1 MNCDF
6 TFFPL
11 SVVFSLYP
19 FFKDG
24 DISKYL
30 SLYYKILMGNII
42 HLYGFNYF
50 LMRMMPKMHISTPF
64 FPLFTWILHENLQS
78 EGSKLNYFFFSS
90 NLLAFL
96 YYLSHPWEPV
106 SIQVRSLEVTFEPF
120 LPSVVFPCPANH
132 EALNISWTHE
142 FSLLLRL

>member
-11 SVVFSLYP
+11 SAVFSLYP

-24 DISKYL
+24 HISKYL

-50 LMRMMPKMHISTPF
+50 LMRMMPKYIAPPHF
-64 FPLFTWILHENLQS
+64 FHFLHEYYMRN
-78 EGSKLNYFFFSS
+78 S
-90 NLLAFL
+90 N
-96 YYLSHPWEPV
+96 PKD
-106 SIQVRSLEVTFEPF
+106 Q
-120 LPSVVFPCPANH
+120 N
-132 EALNISWTHE
+132 
-142 FSLLLRL
+142 